1 MIPRRNNAV
10 PSQQQRH
17 QGRFFRQK
25 YIISVTKL
33 KKVPFFD
40 TIVCFFWMLLLI
52 YNDGQ
57 YDIF

>member
-40 TIVCFFWMLLLI
+40 TIVVRI
-52 YNDGQ
+52 
-57 YDIF
+57 IFLKTNASFDLQ

>member
-10 PSQQQRH
+10 SSQQQRH

-40 TIVCFFWMLLLI
+40 TIVVRI
-52 YNDGQ
+52 
-57 YDIF
+57 IFL

>member
-40 TIVCFFWMLLLI
+40 IFDTIVVRI
-52 YNDGQ
+52 
-57 YDIF
+57 IFL

>member
-25 YIISVTKL
+25 YIFSVTKL

-40 TIVCFFWMLLLI
+40 TIVVRIIFLLNECFF
-52 YNDGQ
+52 
-57 YDIF
+57 